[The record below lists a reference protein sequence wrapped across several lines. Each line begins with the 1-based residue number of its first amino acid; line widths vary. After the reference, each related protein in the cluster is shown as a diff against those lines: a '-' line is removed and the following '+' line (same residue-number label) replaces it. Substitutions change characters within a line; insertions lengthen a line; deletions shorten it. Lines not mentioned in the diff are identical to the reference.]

1 MNIPSP
7 HNPLAIAEGRL
18 ADMDAERLMLTPRR
32 KVEIVT
38 ADGGRKKV
46 FCEEAI
52 VFGGGCSAVY
62 EKIVS

>member
-1 MNIPSP
+1 M
-7 HNPLAIAEGRL
+7 AEGRL
-18 ADMDAERLMLTPRR
+18 ADMNAERFMLKPRR

-38 ADGGRKKV
+38 ADGGRKRV
-46 FCEEAI
+46 FCEETV